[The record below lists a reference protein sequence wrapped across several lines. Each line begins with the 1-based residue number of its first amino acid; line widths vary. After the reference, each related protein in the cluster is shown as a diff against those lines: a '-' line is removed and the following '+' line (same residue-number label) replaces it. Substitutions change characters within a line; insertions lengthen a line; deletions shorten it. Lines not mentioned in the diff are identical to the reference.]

1 MAPIAVFY
9 YDYYYNNI
17 TLFNNNILTIIGGSG
32 GSVASNFGVSQQTT
46 VCLSELPIR
55 TLIPNS
61 IITESY
67 SKALITMLFF
77 RQILFLADSPSVEL
91 NDLLFTVNSYF
102 AINTGSAKREVYTI
116 VQSIS
121 CYFFS

>member
-1 MAPIAVFY
+1 
-9 YDYYYNNI
+9 
-17 TLFNNNILTIIGGSG
+17 
-32 GSVASNFGVSQQTT
+32 
-46 VCLSELPIR
+46 
-55 TLIPNS
+55 
-61 IITESY
+61 
-67 SKALITMLFF
+67 MLFF

-121 CYFFS
+121 CYFFRDSKLTGVTFFDASGTSIKILNPVYRPVDLTYFTFFLSALFKHLYYRAPTKLLTL